1 MSLCILGKEKTET
14 NIILLEE
21 AKKRFGTVFFV
32 PIDSIGLGLH
42 RNFSITYRTSDL
54 LKFEAVLSRVPRQ
67 SYSYA
72 YQLLS
77 LFPQETFMPVPP
89 TALLLSTERFFL
101 LTALRKRQVATINLH
116 MVRSV
121 KAGERALDSFQFPV
135 VIRVPTQRTGVTV
148 KTLTEAQSILE
159 ALGSL
164 NHPALIEDSVRDVVS
179 AYVSKPDVVAS
190 VRKVSRKE
198 DPVFGEGVYKPHR
211 LSYEARELALQ
222 TAEAIDTHVLR
233 VDMTLKGGPR
243 VVNIELNP
251 NLASPS
257 KVAGVN
263 IPALTM
269 KNVYANYRRIAD
281 KPMLVRFL
289 KDARSVVKDF
299 FREGDGRGRMPG

>member
-1 MSLCILGKEKTET
+1 MPLCILGKEKTST
-14 NIILLEE
+14 NLALLEE

-32 PIDSIGLGLH
+32 PIESIGLGLH
-42 RNFSITYRTSDL
+42 KSFSITYRTSDL
-54 LKFEAVLSRVPRQ
+54 LKFGAVLCRVPRQ

-77 LFPQETFMPVPP
+77 LFPQDTYMPVPP

-101 LTALRKRQVATINLH
+101 LTALRKRHISTINLH

-121 KAGERALDSFQFPV
+121 NAGERALDSFKFPV

-148 KTLTEAQSILE
+148 KTMTEAKSILE

-164 NHPALIEDSVRDVVS
+164 NHPALIEDSVRDVVC

-190 VRKVSRKE
+190 VRKVSKKE
-198 DPVFGEGVYKPHR
+198 DPVFGESRYKPFK
-211 LSYEARELALQ
+211 LDYEARELALQ

-251 NLASPS
+251 NLVTPGAA
-257 KVAGVN
+257 AGVN

-269 KNVYANYRRIAD
+269 KNIYANYRRIED
-281 KPMLVRFL
+281 KPMLFRFL
-289 KDARSVVKDF
+289 NDARSVVKDF
-299 FREGDGRGRMPG
+299 FRESDGKVRIPG